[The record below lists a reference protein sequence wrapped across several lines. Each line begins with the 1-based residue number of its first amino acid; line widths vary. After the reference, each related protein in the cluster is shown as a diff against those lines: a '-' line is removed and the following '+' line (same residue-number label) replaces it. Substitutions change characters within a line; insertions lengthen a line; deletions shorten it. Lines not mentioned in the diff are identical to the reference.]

1 MPSALSGQ
9 TASTLA
15 RRCASS
21 TRRSVSNG
29 GAERSNQLSFET
41 QDEPVKMIERGMG
54 HLHPPA
60 FAGVFG
66 AGHTKQ
72 LATMRAFKQ
81 IGRDDVPI
89 VGV

>member
-1 MPSALSGQ
+1 
-9 TASTLA
+9 
-15 RRCASS
+15 
-21 TRRSVSNG
+21 
-29 GAERSNQLSFET
+29 
-41 QDEPVKMIERGMG
+41 MIERGMG

-66 AGHTKQ
+66 ADHTKQ
-72 LATMRAFKQ
+72 LATMRAFKR